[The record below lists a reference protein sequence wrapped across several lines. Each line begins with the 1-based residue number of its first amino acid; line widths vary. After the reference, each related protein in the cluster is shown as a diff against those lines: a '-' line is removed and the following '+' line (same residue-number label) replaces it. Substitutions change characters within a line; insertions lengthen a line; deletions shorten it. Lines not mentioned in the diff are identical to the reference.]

1 MKKGTKKWGAAAL
14 AVMIMVGSL
23 PMGVRAVESCGP
35 GNHVVDL
42 NERYEANYTPCWG
55 GFQKDHYGCLNCDDT
70 NLDEDGDVVPFI
82 AGSGVHTP
90 GTESYPADYTEC
102 GGGFTTDYYAC
113 VDCGAFVDDSGKVVQ
128 RVEGS
133 KPHTRSRKKWKAN
146 YAPCDGGYK
155 EDSYVCEVC
164 YCTVDENGNEIHL
177 QWFPGT
183 GQHIAG
189 KKHKKDYTVCGGGY
203 TTDYYDC
210 IYADR
215 CQTVV
220 DADGNILDTWK
231 DGNGEHTPG
240 TKEYKPD
247 YKECWGGCIEPYYVC
262 TVCERRVGKTGD
274 EEDVKWGEPIKNHT
288 MEKRPEKAPTYEA
301 DGNIAC
307 YQCKDCKM
315 CFEDEEGE
323 KYIGSEKDILIPKL
337 QKPQVDIKNGLEKV
351 PEGVADQYTSVEEI
365 ESTLFEKALEANSN
379 FKKDFVKSV
388 LMDITLK
395 VKNADGE
402 WEIVTYENFP
412 KEGVE
417 TLIPYP
423 AGTNKDKFDFVVAH
437 MITGGEKAGEIE
449 ILDHVLEEN
458 GIRVKFTS
466 MSPVMVMYQEKDVK
480 DTSVNAPT
488 KDPSGTV
495 AAVPKT
501 GDASSAGVFGTVLFL
516 SGSMIILLMGKKKRS
531 SKV

>member
-220 DADGNILDTWK
+220 DVDGNILDTWK

-240 TKEYKPD
+240 TKKA
-247 YKECWGGCIEPYYVC
+247 
-262 TVCERRVGKTGD
+262 
-274 EEDVKWGEPIKNHT
+274 DV
-288 MEKRPEKAPTYEA
+288 R
-301 DGNIAC
+301 
-307 YQCKDCKM
+307 
-315 CFEDEEGE
+315 
-323 KYIGSEKDILIPKL
+323 
-337 QKPQVDIKNGLEKV
+337 
-351 PEGVADQYTSVEEI
+351 
-365 ESTLFEKALEANSN
+365 
-379 FKKDFVKSV
+379 
-388 LMDITLK
+388 
-395 VKNADGE
+395 
-402 WEIVTYENFP
+402 
-412 KEGVE
+412 
-417 TLIPYP
+417 
-423 AGTNKDKFDFVVAH
+423 
-437 MITGGEKAGEIE
+437 
-449 ILDHVLEEN
+449 
-458 GIRVKFTS
+458 
-466 MSPVMVMYQEKDVK
+466 
-480 DTSVNAPT
+480 
-488 KDPSGTV
+488 
-495 AAVPKT
+495 
-501 GDASSAGVFGTVLFL
+501 
-516 SGSMIILLMGKKKRS
+516 
-531 SKV
+531 